1 MKQRMKYAALAFT
14 LGLMALIF
22 YFSGQPAADS
32 YKLSETVTE
41 TVQTDGISFL
51 LPLWFDAENF
61 HANLRKWAHVAIF
74 AALGV
79 GMALTVHSWLSG
91 LTLRRQG
98 MQAAVLCVLYAASDE
113 LHQYFVP
120 GRAALMG
127 DVVIDV
133 LGILPGVAGGPFG
146 LAASKATLMPIL
158 PPGVRVCL
166 CGGFMGF
173 AGRWFFWRGSCS
185 AAPTGWGSRPP
196 MPPAQA
202 ARPSRHWTCP
212 GPGAIST
219 IATAAN

>member
-32 YKLSETVTE
+32 YKLSKTVTE

-79 GMALTVHSWLSG
+79 GMALAVHSWLSG

-120 GRAALMG
+120 GRAALVG
-127 DVVIDV
+127 DVVIDA
-133 LGILPGVAGGPFG
+133 LGILPSVAG
-146 LAASKATLMPIL
+146 
-158 PPGVRVCL
+158 VCL
-166 CGGFMGF
+166 LVWLHQKQ
-173 AGRWFFWRGSCS
+173 R
-185 AAPTGWGSRPP
+185 
-196 MPPAQA
+196 
-202 ARPSRHWTCP
+202 
-212 GPGAIST
+212 
-219 IATAAN
+219 

>member
-91 LTLRRQG
+91 LTLRRN
-98 MQAAVLCVLYAASDE
+98 
-113 LHQYFVP
+113 
-120 GRAALMG
+120 
-127 DVVIDV
+127 
-133 LGILPGVAGGPFG
+133 AGGG
-146 LAASKATLMPIL
+146 A
-158 PPGVRVCL
+158 VCAV
-166 CGGFMGF
+166 CG
-173 AGRWFFWRGSCS
+173 
-185 AAPTGWGSRPP
+185 
-196 MPPAQA
+196 Q
-202 ARPSRHWTCP
+202 
-212 GPGAIST
+212 
-219 IATAAN
+219 

>member
-79 GMALTVHSWLSG
+79 GMALTVHSWLPG

-98 MQAAVLCVLYAASDE
+98 MQASVLCVLYAASDE

-120 GRAALMG
+120 GRAALVG
-127 DVVIDV
+127 DVVIDA
-133 LGILPGVAGGPFG
+133 LGILPGVAG
-146 LAASKATLMPIL
+146 
-158 PPGVRVCL
+158 VCL
-166 CGGFMGF
+166 LVWLHQKQ
-173 AGRWFFWRGSCS
+173 R
-185 AAPTGWGSRPP
+185 
-196 MPPAQA
+196 
-202 ARPSRHWTCP
+202 
-212 GPGAIST
+212 
-219 IATAAN
+219 

>member
-98 MQAAVLCVLYAASDE
+98 MQAASDE

-120 GRAALMG
+120 GRAALVG
-127 DVVIDV
+127 DVVIDA
-133 LGILPGVAGGPFG
+133 LGILPGVAG
-146 LAASKATLMPIL
+146 
-158 PPGVRVCL
+158 VCL
-166 CGGFMGF
+166 LVWLHQKQ
-173 AGRWFFWRGSCS
+173 R
-185 AAPTGWGSRPP
+185 
-196 MPPAQA
+196 
-202 ARPSRHWTCP
+202 
-212 GPGAIST
+212 
-219 IATAAN
+219 

>member
-32 YKLSETVTE
+32 YKLSKTVTE

-79 GMALTVHSWLSG
+79 GTALTVHSWLPG

-98 MQAAVLCVLYAASDE
+98 MRAAVLCVLYAASDE

-120 GRAALMG
+120 GRAALVG
-127 DVVIDV
+127 DVVIDA
-133 LGILPGVAGGPFG
+133 LGILPGVALDTAAADALTANELTLQDSEKHTKAERTAFVDGA
-146 LAASKATLMPIL
+146 LAAL
-158 PPGVRVCL
+158 
-166 CGGFMGF
+166 
-173 AGRWFFWRGSCS
+173 
-185 AAPTGWGSRPP
+185 
-196 MPPAQA
+196 
-202 ARPSRHWTCP
+202 
-212 GPGAIST
+212 GAE
-219 IATAAN
+219 